1 MAKITVIRPKKML
14 QGGVS
19 LYIYCDDQNVGKIRN
34 DQSCEFEVAEGT
46 HLLEIGHRNSDNSHI
61 TVDKRELTV
70 KDSDHITVNI
80 GVSFT
85 GFSIADTVT
94 E

>member
-1 MAKITVIRPKKML
+1 ML

-34 DQSCEFEVAEGT
+34 DQSCEFEVTEGT

-61 TVDKRELTV
+61 TVDQKEITV
-70 KDSDHITVNI
+70 KENDQVRIDIDVA
-80 GVSFT
+80 FT
-85 GFSIADTVT
+85 GFSIGTISI